1 MCFTGIV
8 YSSETRMYTY
18 AVELKETY
26 TNSEISEINT
36 ILIKEKP
43 EQMSGM
49 NVNYLTVGVGAIISM
64 LLFVITIQLCKNS
77 KFAKRKKSTEEK
89 GYCSQVGYESSI
101 QIQHS
106 GDGEY
111 KTISLSHLNGQF
123 MQNTD
128 HVYHQIDEC
137 MELVQ
142 TMAFSNIASDF
153 KSDMLEAN
161 EPTYPDKGMD
171 DLGDRSSKWF
181 SLPSI
186 KGKRSD
192 TDSYI
197 QPVLV
202 LENKPSNNKKET
214 SLYIDVIE

>member
-1 MCFTGIV
+1 
-8 YSSETRMYTY
+8 
-18 AVELKETY
+18 
-26 TNSEISEINT
+26 
-36 ILIKEKP
+36 
-43 EQMSGM
+43 
-49 NVNYLTVGVGAIISM
+49 
-64 LLFVITIQLCKNS
+64 
-77 KFAKRKKSTEEK
+77 
-89 GYCSQVGYESSI
+89 
-101 QIQHS
+101 
-106 GDGEY
+106 
-111 KTISLSHLNGQF
+111 
-123 MQNTD
+123 
-128 HVYHQIDEC
+128 

-161 EPTYPDKGMD
+161 ESTYPDKGMD

-214 SLYIDVIE
+214 CLYIDVIE